1 MGSVNKFIRYL
12 FEMQIRHSY
21 YFVNHF
27 IFLRIESLNQKL
39 LMGQMDHIGKNIKL
53 LRQKHNW
60 NQSQVAKQ
68 LKISTPAFS
77 KIETGI
83 TDVNYSRLD
92 QIAKIF
98 EVPVTALLAH
108 DKDNLQSKR
117 QEELDTL
124 TTKLNKRE
132 EEIIKLQSLLIE
144 LYEEVRKK

>member
-1 MGSVNKFIRYL
+1 
-12 FEMQIRHSY
+12 
-21 YFVNHF
+21 
-27 IFLRIESLNQKL
+27 
-39 LMGQMDHIGKNIKL
+39 MDHIGKNIKL

-117 QEELDTL
+117 QEELDVL
-124 TTKLNKRE
+124 TNRLNNRE
-132 EEIIKLQSLLIE
+132 GEIIKLQSLLIE

>member
-1 MGSVNKFIRYL
+1 MG
-12 FEMQIRHSY
+12 H
-21 YFVNHF
+21 
-27 IFLRIESLNQKL
+27 
-39 LMGQMDHIGKNIKL
+39 MDHIGKNIKL